1 MMNLLVWNTLFSAT
15 AAPHTSSADFRP
27 AWESSMRIGRICRPR
42 FPSHSKNQAIR
53 LGVFAVAAGLVLVP
67 TLAQGPLG
75 ASAAAAGAAAAAS
88 SAAPAP
94 KKSAASAAAQT
105 STNSGNTPPQTEEAQ
120 IGAVSGG
127 LGSPAAPAP
136 PLKGVAAQCANLLK
150 MATDLKSEVDKTTKD
165 VLSLSVVREA
175 GQIEETAKKMRQQQH

>member
-1 MMNLLVWNTLFSAT
+1 MMKLLVWNTLFPAT

-42 FPSHSKNQAIR
+42 FPSHSKNQALR
-53 LGVFAVAAGLVLVP
+53 LGFSALAAGLVLVP

-105 STNSGNTPPQTEEAQ
+105 SMNSANTPPPTEEAHN
-120 IGAVSGG
+120 GSLSGG
-127 LGSPAAPAP
+127 LGSPAVPAP
-136 PLKGVAAQCANLLK
+136 PLSGVAAQCANLLK
-150 MATDLKSEVDKTTKD
+150 MATDLKT
-165 VLSLSVVREA
+165 
-175 GQIEETAKKMRQQQH
+175 